1 MPDEKITL
9 QIPKALHDH
18 IMGLIKESGFES
30 VNDFVVHVLR
40 DVVYDSQ
47 EKDHE
52 ALTPYELRRIKNKLH
67 LLGYL

>member
-9 QIPKALHDH
+9 QIPKSLHDH
-18 IMGLIKESGFES
+18 IEGLIADSGFNS
-30 VNDFVVHVLR
+30 VGAFVIHVLR
-40 DVVYDSQ
+40 DVVYDDQ

-52 ALTPYELRRIKNKLH
+52 ALTPYELRRIRNKLH